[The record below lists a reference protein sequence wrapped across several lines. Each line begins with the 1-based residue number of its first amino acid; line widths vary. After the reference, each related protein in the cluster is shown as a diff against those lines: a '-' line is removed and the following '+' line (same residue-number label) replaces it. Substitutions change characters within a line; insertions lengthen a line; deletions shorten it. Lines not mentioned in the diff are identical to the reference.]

1 MLTKSLTLII
11 VAAALTAVVL
21 WGCAS
26 SGRGSGGGTRLD
38 ALASWM
44 AGTYTSEAQ
53 ASTDPDN
60 YYNVRMILVSV
71 WTGRKDGRWLYVE
84 QAKADSLDQPY
95 RQRIYRLSAKGSGF
109 ESVSYALPGEAF
121 EYIGAW
127 QDPSRFDALSP
138 RMLTVREGCELRLE
152 WDEGEQRFSGSTVGR
167 NCASQLQGA
176 AYATSEVTVT
186 PTTIDSWDRGF
197 DASGNQVWGAR
208 MGGYRF
214 VKVSK

>member
-1 MLTKSLTLII
+1 MHKKALTSIALS
-11 VAAALTAVVL
+11 AALACGL
-21 WGCAS
+21 AACAS
-26 SGRGSGGGTRLD
+26 SGRGSGGGARLD
-38 ALASWM
+38 TLASWM

-60 YYNVRMILVSV
+60 YFNVRMILVPV

-95 RQRIYRLSAKGSGF
+95 RQRLYRLTAKGRRF
-109 ESVSYALPGEAF
+109 ESVSYALPNEGF
-121 EYIGAW
+121 DFIGAW
-127 QDPSRFDALSP
+127 RDPSRFDAITP
-138 RMLTVREGCELRLE
+138 QMLTQREGCELVLE
-152 WDEGEQRFSGSTVGR
+152 WDEGAQRFSGSTVGR

-176 AYATSEVTVT
+176 EYTTSEVTVT

-197 DASGNQVWGAR
+197 DTAGNQVWGAR